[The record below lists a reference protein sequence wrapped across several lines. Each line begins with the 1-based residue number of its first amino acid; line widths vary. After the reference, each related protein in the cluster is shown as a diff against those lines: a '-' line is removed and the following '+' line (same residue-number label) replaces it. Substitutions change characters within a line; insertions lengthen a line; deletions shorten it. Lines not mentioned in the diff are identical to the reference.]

1 MNILAIESSC
11 DESAAS
17 VVFANKK
24 RKEIKVKSNI
34 IASQIKLHAKYG
46 GVVPELAAREHVY
59 KLLPTIDKALKEA
72 DCTIKDIDLIA
83 VTKGPGLITS
93 LLTGVETARTLAYAN
108 NKPVIG
114 INHIE
119 GHLFAPFIN
128 NWKNIK
134 FPAIILTVSG
144 GHSNIILM
152 ESVNKY
158 RKLGSTRDDASGE
171 AFDKAAKMMS
181 LGYPGG
187 PIISKKAQEFEKSKN
202 KQTLKDFP
210 RPMKYSNDLD
220 FSFSG
225 LKTSLLYRLK
235 KDKKWKKNINQYCYL
250 YQEAIID
257 VLINKT
263 IKAAKKYKAKSILLS
278 GGVSANIKL
287 RAELTKK
294 AQNKHLQ
301 VFISDLQYTTDNAA
315 MIAVACVF
323 NKKIKSNNSLK
334 KLKDSW
340 KVLSVQENLD

>member
-17 VVFANKK
+17 VIFANKK

-34 IASQIKLHAKYG
+34 IASQIKIHAKYG

-59 KLLPTIDKALKEA
+59 KLLPTIDSALKEA
-72 DCTIKDIDLIA
+72 KCTMKNIDLITVA
-83 VTKGPGLITS
+83 NGPGLITS

-108 NKPVIG
+108 NKPIIG

-152 ESVNKY
+152 QSENKY
-158 RKLGSTRDDASGE
+158 TKLGSTRDDASGE
-171 AFDKAAKMMS
+171 AFDKGAKMMS
-181 LGYPGG
+181 LEYPGG
-187 PIISKKAQEFEKSKN
+187 PIISKKAQEFAKSK
-202 KQTLKDFP
+202 KIPSLKDFP
-210 RPMKYSNDLD
+210 RPMKYSNNFD

-235 KDKKWKKNINQYCYL
+235 KDKNWKNKINEYCYL

-257 VLINKT
+257 VLVTKT
-263 IKAAKKYKAKSILLS
+263 IKAAKEHNAKSVLLS

-287 RAELTKK
+287 REEFTKK
-294 AQNKHLQ
+294 AKVKHLQ
-301 VFISDLQYTTDNAA
+301 VFITDLQYTTDNAA
-315 MIAVACVF
+315 MIAVASVF
-323 NKKIKSNNSLK
+323 NKKIKDKASLK

>member
-1 MNILAIESSC
+1 
-11 DESAAS
+11 
-17 VVFANKK
+17 
-24 RKEIKVKSNI
+24 
-34 IASQIKLHAKYG
+34 
-46 GVVPELAAREHVY
+46 
-59 KLLPTIDKALKEA
+59 
-72 DCTIKDIDLIA
+72 
-83 VTKGPGLITS
+83 
-93 LLTGVETARTLAYAN
+93 
-108 NKPVIG
+108 
-114 INHIE
+114 
-119 GHLFAPFIN
+119 
-128 NWKNIK
+128 
-134 FPAIILTVSG
+134 
-144 GHSNIILM
+144 
-152 ESVNKY
+152 
-158 RKLGSTRDDASGE
+158 
-171 AFDKAAKMMS
+171 MS